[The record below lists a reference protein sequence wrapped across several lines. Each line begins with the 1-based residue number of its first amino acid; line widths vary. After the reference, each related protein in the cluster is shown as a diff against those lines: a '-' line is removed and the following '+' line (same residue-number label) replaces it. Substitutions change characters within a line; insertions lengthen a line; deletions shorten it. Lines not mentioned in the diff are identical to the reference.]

1 MTGTEAISHI
11 QAVSWMGSK
20 PGLER
25 IHALLTALDHP
36 ERRLKFIHIAGTN
49 GKGSTAAML
58 AAVFRQAGYRTG
70 LFTSPYLQRF
80 HERMQVD
87 GQPIPDAELGAVTE
101 QVAPLAETMTDRPT
115 EFEMM
120 TAVALQW
127 FAARQCQIV
136 VLETGLGGR
145 LDATNIIQHPEVCVI
160 TAIGLDHTA
169 VLGDSL
175 PLIAAEKAGI
185 LKPGVPAV
193 LYQAPEEVQAVVQH
207 ACHEKNCP
215 LTVADFPALRVRED
229 ALTGQVFDYGP
240 WKGLRLSLLGGHQR
254 KNAAVV
260 LETVTQLRRLGWA
273 IPDQAVYDGL
283 AAARWPGRFEILC
296 YAPIFLADGGHNPQC
311 AEALAANLAHYF
323 PGKPIRFLLGVMA
336 DKDWHTVMNTVA
348 PFACAFYTVTPDNP
362 RALPAAELGTY
373 LEQFGKPVTA
383 FSSVP
388 AGVRAVLSDAG
399 PDDVICSFGSL
410 FLTGEVRTLMG
421 L

>member
-1 MTGTEAISHI
+1 MTGTEAIAHI
-11 QAVSWMGSK
+11 QAVSWTGSK

-25 IHALLTALDHP
+25 TQALLAALDHP
-36 ERRLKFIHIAGTN
+36 ERALKFIHIAGTN

-58 AAVFRQAGYRTG
+58 AAVLRQAGYRTG

-87 GQPIPDAELGAVTE
+87 GQPIPDMELGAVTE
-101 QVAPLAETMTDRPT
+101 KVAPLAEAMVDRPT

-127 FAARQCQIV
+127 FADRKCDIV

-145 LDATNIIQHPEVCVI
+145 LDATNVIERPEVCVI

-169 VLGDSL
+169 VLGDTL

-185 LKPGVPAV
+185 LKPRVPVV
-193 LYQAPEEVQAVVQH
+193 LYEAPEEVAAVVRN
-207 ACHEKNCP
+207 ACMEKNCP
-215 LTVADFPALRVRED
+215 LAVADFSSIQVHRDE
-229 ALTGQVFDYGP
+229 LTGQVFDYGP

-260 LETVTQLRRLGWA
+260 LETVAQLRNQGWCL
-273 IPDQAVYDGL
+273 PDQVVYEGL
-283 AAARWPGRFEILC
+283 AAARWQGRFEILRRS
-296 YAPIFLADGGHNPQC
+296 PIFLADGGHNPQC

-323 PGKPIRFLLGVMA
+323 PGKPIRFLLGVLA
-336 DKDWHTVMNTVA
+336 DKDWHTVMDTVA
-348 PFACAFYTVTPDNP
+348 PFAGSFLTVTPNNP
-362 RALPAAELGTY
+362 RALPAGELGAY
-373 LEQFGKPVTA
+373 LEKFGRPVTVC
-383 FSSVP
+383 SSVK
-388 AGVRAVLSDAG
+388 AGVEAVLADAG

-410 FLTGEVRTLMG
+410 FLIGEVRTLMG

>member
-20 PGLER
+20 PGLAR
-25 IHALLTALDHP
+25 IRALLAALDHP

-58 AAVFRQAGYRTG
+58 AAVLRQSGFRTG

-87 GQPIPDAELGAVTE
+87 GQPIPDRELAAVTE
-101 QVAPLAETMTDRPT
+101 TVAPLAEAMADRPT

-127 FAARQCQIV
+127 FSDRKCDVV

-145 LDATNIIQHPEVCVI
+145 LDATNVIEHPEVCVI

-169 VLGDSL
+169 ILGDTL
-175 PLIAAEKAGI
+175 PAIAAEKAGI

-193 LYQAPEEVQAVVQH
+193 LYQAPEAVEAVVRN
-207 ACHEKNCP
+207 ACREKNCP
-215 LTVADFPALRVRED
+215 LTTADFSALRVHRD
-229 ALTGQVFDYGP
+229 DLSGQVFDYGP
-240 WKGLRLSLLGGHQR
+240 WKALRLSLLGAHQR

-273 IPDQAVYDGL
+273 IPDRAVYGGL
-283 AAARWPGRFEILC
+283 AAARWPGRFEILRR
-296 YAPIFLADGGHNPQC
+296 APIFLADGGHNPQC

-323 PGKPIRFLLGVMA
+323 PGRPIRFLLGVMA
-336 DKDWHTVMNTVA
+336 DKDWRTVMDTVA
-348 PFACAFYTVTPDNP
+348 PFAGSFCAVTPDNP
-362 RALPAAELGTY
+362 RALPAGELGAY
-373 LEQFGKPVTA
+373 LERFGKPVA
-383 FSSVP
+383 VCPSVE
-388 AGVRAVLSDAG
+388 AGVEALLTQAG

-410 FLTGEVRTLMG
+410 FLTGEVRTLLG